1 MLFWGCRFCG
11 KALPVNAGG
20 HAPFP
25 VLRREGGFCR
35 APGRSLRKGGC
46 AMTLIEVLALLT
58 LVGGTIYATFE
69 ITWTIF
75 NGKKK

>member
-1 MLFWGCRFCG
+1 
-11 KALPVNAGG
+11 
-20 HAPFP
+20 
-25 VLRREGGFCR
+25 
-35 APGRSLRKGGC
+35 
-46 AMTLIEVLALLT
+46 MTLLEVLALLT